1 MAEPGSPQADAPPK
15 GAPPQAQQPKTGRHQ
30 RSLKNYLLDPH
41 FQLKYTSYLVAI
53 AVVLSVTLGTLL
65 WTSSRDVIAQS
76 RASVTQGLE
85 TVRRG
90 QDLVKE
96 SQKVSAVVKMN
107 IAKEYADQP
116 ELAKIFSQKSDEEAM
131 RLQGEQKRLE
141 DESKRLGMQSAELE
155 QQQTRVM
162 ATLVVGLTLLVLF
175 VAAAGIII
183 THRVAGPIFKMKR
196 QIRELGEGNLRMP
209 GKLRKG
215 DELVHFFET
224 FEETVKNLRQ
234 HQEEEIAKL
243 DAIIAANDK
252 DTILE
257 KLQGLRRE
265 MKAALD

>member
-1 MAEPGSPQADAPPK
+1 MAEPGSPQAAAAAPP
-15 GAPPQAQQPKTGRHQ
+15 AKTGRHQ

-53 AVVLSVTLGTLL
+53 AVVLSVTLGALL

-90 QDLVKE
+90 QELVKE
-96 SQKVSAVVKMN
+96 SQKVSTVVKMN

-116 ELAKIFSQKSDEEAM
+116 ELAKIFSQKSDEEAT

-141 DESKRLGMQSAELE
+141 EESKRLGQQAAELE
-155 QQQTRVM
+155 QQQVRVM
-162 ATLVVGLTLLVLF
+162 TTLVAGLTALVLF
-175 VAAAGIII
+175 VALAGIVI

-224 FEETVKNLRQ
+224 FEETVKNLRR
-234 HQEEEIAKL
+234 HQEEEIAKI
-243 DAIIAANDK
+243 DAIIAENDK
-252 DTILE
+252 ETIIGR
-257 KLQGLRRE
+257 LQGVRDE

>member
-1 MAEPGSPQADAPPK
+1 MADPGTPKAAP
-15 GAPPQAQQPKTGRHQ
+15 TGRHQ

-76 RASVTQGLE
+76 RASVTQGME

-90 QDLVKE
+90 QELVKE

-107 IAKEYADQP
+107 ISKEYADQP
-116 ELAKIFSQKSDEEAM
+116 ELAKIFNEKSEEEAR

-141 DESKRLGMQSAELE
+141 EESTRLGQQSGALE
-155 QQQTRVM
+155 AQQTRVM
-162 ATLVVGLTLLVLF
+162 ATLVVGLTALVLF
-175 VAAAGIII
+175 VAVAGIII

-224 FEETVKNLRQ
+224 FEETVKNLRR
-234 HQEEEIAKL
+234 HQEAKIAKL
-243 DAIIAANDK
+243 DAIIAAPDQGA
-252 DTILE
+252 IIGR
-257 KLQGLRRE
+257 LQGLRDE

>member
-1 MAEPGSPQADAPPK
+1 MAESGSPK
-15 GAPPQAQQPKTGRHQ
+15 GAAPPGGGRHQ

-76 RASVTQGLE
+76 RASVTQGME

-116 ELAKIFSQKSDEEAM
+116 ELAKLFNQKSEEEAT
-131 RLQGEQKRLE
+131 RLMAEQKRLE
-141 DESKRLGMQSAELE
+141 DESKRLGQQSSELE

-162 ATLVVGLTLLVLF
+162 MTLVAGLTALVLF
-175 VAAAGIII
+175 VAVAGIVI

-224 FEETVKNLRQ
+224 FEETVRNLRR
-234 HQEEEIAKL
+234 HQEAEIAKL
-243 DAIIAANDK
+243 EAIIASNDRDAMVGK
-252 DTILE
+252 LE
-257 KLQGLRRE
+257 GLRDE
-265 MKAALD
+265 MKASLD